1 MHSPVLT
8 SCPKNQAIRILSLRF
23 CSGSPLIL
31 PGCYPAGPEIPPP
44 GFYWFFPHSGQFICH
59 PLPRRLALDP
69 SPVTSMQSLGFAVNS
84 TQEQLQR
91 LAAQFSQLMD
101 TVTSAMTPPVTQ
113 DPNTPPP
120 AAQSAESHDQTP
132 PPESASPCPEKFSG
146 DSGDCV
152 GFLFQCKLV
161 FNSSPQT
168 FASDQVKISY
178 VLRLLTG
185 RALRWAEARFPDCQS
200 FGCSFQEFVTEFKT
214 FFSAELDSAQQSR
227 NLLSLKQRGR
237 RVSDFSVEFRTFAA
251 AAGWQP
257 KPLKAELEE
266 FEDFVALAIRL
277 DSRLRSRNRARPDRI
292 LRSPPVSTFTNRAP
306 RPAVTPPPEPMQLG
320 QVHLTN
326 EERQQRYS
334 GNLCLYCGGEGHFLR
349 DCPVRPKDRVRCS

>member
-1 MHSPVLT
+1 
-8 SCPKNQAIRILSLRF
+8 R
-23 CSGSPLIL
+23 
-31 PGCYPAGPEIPPP
+31 
-44 GFYWFFPHSGQFICH
+44 FPHC
-59 PLPRRLALDP
+59 LLDP
-69 SPVTSMQSLGFAVNS
+69 QPPAPHQGSKGSGHQSPADTFGRQLAAQQEQMQMLGLAVNS
-84 TQEQLQR
+84 TQEQRQR
-91 LAAQFSQLMD
+91 LAAQFSQLTD
-101 TVTSAMTPPVTQ
+101 AVTSAMTPPVTQ
-113 DPNTPPP
+113 DLNTPPP

-146 DSGDCV
+146 DSGDCG

-161 FNSSPQT
+161 FNRSPQT

-185 RALRWAEARFPDCQS
+185 RALRWAEARFPDCHS
-200 FGCSFQEFVTEFKT
+200 GVPF
-214 FFSAELDSAQQSR
+214 R
-227 NLLSLKQRGR
+227 NSLLSSRRAADAYLTSLQYFFQALDDVLKDELA
-237 RVSDFSVEFRTFAA
+237 RVEE
-251 AAGWQP
+251 P
-257 KPLKAELEE
+257 EE
-266 FEDFVALAIRL
+266 FEVLVALAIRL

-292 LRSPPVSTFTNRAP
+292 LRSPPVSTFTNRAS

-349 DCPVRPKDRVRCS
+349 DCPVRPKDRVRRA